1 MKANITG
8 SNIRKIRLMNNLT
21 QEDLAIKLNL
31 QGLSFDRTII
41 SKIENGIREVTD
53 IELLYISKA
62 LNVSI
67 LDLFENYI

>member
-8 SNIRKIRLMNNLT
+8 SNIRKIRLKNNLT

-31 QGLSFDRTII
+31 LGLNIDRTII

-53 IELLYISKA
+53 IELIHIAKA

-67 LDLFENYI
+67 LSLFENYI